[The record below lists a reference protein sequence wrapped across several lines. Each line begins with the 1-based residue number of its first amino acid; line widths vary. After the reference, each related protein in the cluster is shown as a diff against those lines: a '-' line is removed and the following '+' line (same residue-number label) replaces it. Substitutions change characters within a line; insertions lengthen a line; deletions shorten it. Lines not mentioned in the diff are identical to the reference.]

1 MPEYDRINTPFT
13 NEHFA
18 DWCLRMAEKKSPY
31 WYGTCVYKAS
41 SSVLTSKAKQYPSHY
56 GTNRTSRYK
65 QDIANKQVVADCVGG
80 CKGYA
85 WTGGGIG
92 VLESI
97 GNDQKYTS
105 KYSSNGCPDK
115 SASGMFEYC
124 KKKGMDWGTIG
135 TLPEIVGLA
144 LFTDGHVG
152 YYVGD
157 GYAVEWRGF
166 NYGCVKTKVK
176 DRTWKNW
183 AKLPF
188 IDYGDGLVNTPSP
201 ATIYVLGSRSL
212 KKGFTGSDVKTLQEL
227 LNHLAIVTPAL
238 EVDGNFG
245 SKTEA
250 AVKAFQKKAGIKQDG
265 IYGDETHKALMGAVA
280 DNDEGKKAQGEAA
293 EQSQD
298 KPAEPSSPAPVPAN
312 DTPIKDNKPNKV
324 IIVCTSGTVNIRK
337 GNSTAFSRIT
347 AVKNGTV
354 FAYIATAANGWHAV
368 LLENE
373 IGWVSGNFS
382 KVE

>member
-1 MPEYDRINTPFT
+1 MSERINTPFT

-18 DWCLRMAEKKSPY
+18 DWCLKMAEKKSPY
-31 WYGTCVYKAS
+31 WFGTCAYKAS
-41 SSVLTSKAKQYPSHY
+41 SSLLSSKTNQYPSHY
-56 GTNRTSRYK
+56 GSSRTPRYK
-65 QDIANKQVVADCVGG
+65 QDIADKQVVADCVGG

-105 KYSSNGCPDK
+105 KYGSNGCPDK

-144 LFTDGHVG
+144 LFTDGHIG
-152 YYVGD
+152 YYVGN

-188 IDYGDGLVNTPSP
+188 IDYGDGSVNTPSP

-212 KKGFTGSDVKTLQEL
+212 KKGFVGSDVNTLQEL
-227 LNHLAIVTPAL
+227 LNQLAIITPAL
-238 EVDGNFG
+238 EVDGDFG

-250 AVKAFQKKAGIKQDG
+250 AVKAFQKKVGIKQDG

-280 DNDEGKKAQGEAA
+280 DDDEGKKAQDEVS
-293 EQSQD
+293 EQPQN
-298 KPAEPSSPAPVPAN
+298 KPAEPSNPAPVPEK
-312 DTPIKDNKPNKV
+312 DTPTKDSKPTKV
-324 IIVCTSGTVNIRK
+324 TIVCSSGTVNIRK

-373 IGWVSGNFS
+373 IGWVSGNYS